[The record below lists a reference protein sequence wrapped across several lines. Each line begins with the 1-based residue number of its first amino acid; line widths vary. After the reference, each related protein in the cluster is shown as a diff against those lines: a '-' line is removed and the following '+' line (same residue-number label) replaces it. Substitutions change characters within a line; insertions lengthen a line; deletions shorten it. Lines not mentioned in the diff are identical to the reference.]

1 MTTVLRG
8 AGQAMAAALRC
19 RRDAMAVLASV
30 YEMKLRS
37 SVTGDARPST
47 ANVEVSQSKV
57 NAVLNGDP

>member
-1 MTTVLRG
+1 M
-8 AGQAMAAALRC
+8 AG
-19 RRDAMAVLASV
+19 LASV

-47 ANVEVSQSKV
+47 ANVEVSESKV